1 MMPPWGMTSKWS
13 SPPHLGLIG
22 RQTGHKRTTPLHPLF
37 FKRGEYIYFLGGWTS
52 RVWNFTHSKTHQPV
66 TLSYK
71 MIMWP
76 CWRRT
81 EGEEEGEK
89 KKGFFDGYAVLPR
102 RRAGSNLAGSVSLK
116 IKLFFFSSLYLCL
129 FICIHKRQGFG
140 ISNTQEHQQQ
150 TTPIEESGIWLTI
163 QKCWCEL
170 WNIISAY
177 PLSQFLKMP

>member
-1 MMPPWGMTSKWS
+1 MTSKWS

-37 FKRGEYIYFLGGWTS
+37 FKKGEYIYFLGGWTS

-116 IKLFFFSSLYLCL
+116 IKLFFFLFALSLSFYMYTQAPGVRNFKHAGASAADYSNRRIRHLIDNSKML
-129 FICIHKRQGFG
+129 MWTLEY
-140 ISNTQEHQQQ
+140 ISL
-150 TTPIEESGIWLTI
+150 S
-163 QKCWCEL
+163 
-170 WNIISAY
+170 
-177 PLSQFLKMP
+177 LSQFIKMP